1 MYKVTPLLLCSVTR
15 VAILVTQCITSTNHS
30 DLIICLAINA
40 NQKFHKIEYWLQSY
54 KCEQKNLLEV
64 FVRKNVS
71 HCKRGKFIV
80 GSKINFGSRMFWIEG
95 KILWGRSPVLKIMIS
110 KKFIART
117 KCDKNMQEA
126 VMEILIQYEAV
137 QMVVMVQNYFNM
149 VNFDNI
155 LWQNGISKSKLLK
168 ISTEQRMLCILN
180 VIFMLWVNFVSL
192 KIFCMKMLFGKNNK
206 TKLEAF
212 FNQERQED

>member
-1 MYKVTPLLLCSVTR
+1 
-15 VAILVTQCITSTNHS
+15 
-30 DLIICLAINA
+30 
-40 NQKFHKIEYWLQSY
+40 
-54 KCEQKNLLEV
+54 
-64 FVRKNVS
+64 
-71 HCKRGKFIV
+71 
-80 GSKINFGSRMFWIEG
+80 
-95 KILWGRSPVLKIMIS
+95 MIS
-110 KKFIART
+110 KKFIVRT

-137 QMVVMVQNYFNM
+137 QMVVMVQNYFTL

-212 FNQERQED
+212 FNQEKQEGLIWLTDIQYGNIHESVSGRHNKGKYGNYLIDITTGSSHYFKHSISTEKGEYCSKHKGKVTLT